1 MASTIVV
8 PTASAIGACA
18 PEVATNLKAA
28 GDPDARVANA
38 LIDVATAA
46 KTDIEALQAGT
57 SLTAG
62 VTERLTVTIGYAAI
76 SAAGTTK
83 SVVLGGVLPASAS
96 FIALVT
102 VNTTAAF
109 VAVGLSRLDLTI
121 GVTGTSDIMSS
132 TRIESATVR
141 VGTIGTNPYT
151 NNGGG
156 TVTAYF
162 TATGANLN
170 TLSAGSV
177 TLELLYTLA
186 LTAS

>member
-1 MASTIVV
+1 MSSITVSASV
-8 PTASAIGACA
+8 
-18 PEVATNLKAA
+18 
-28 GDPDARVANA
+28 DRV
-38 LIDVATAA
+38 DVAQAIIALQRQA
-46 KTDIEALQAGT
+46 KTDVETLQTSVSALEAGT
-57 SLTAG
+57 SIAAG
-62 VTERLTVTIGYAAI
+62 VVRRLPVTIGYAAL

-83 SVVLGGVLPASAS
+83 SIVIGSVLPANAS

-162 TATGANLN
+162 TSTGANLN
-170 TLSAGSV
+170 ALTSGSV
-177 TLELLYTLA
+177 TLELLYTSA
-186 LTAS
+186 ITV